1 MALQAALGQPGVT
14 VAAGPMGR
22 AAMVGGF
29 PFPVAKKTV
38 EKKKNSTT
46 ASLSHRMLFRH
57 QTNRKH
63 QLHRTQKAFGPPLSN
78 VGHF

>member
-29 PFPVAKKTV
+29 PFLVAKKTV
-38 EKKKNSTT
+38 EKKKKQHHCITVSSY
-46 ASLSHRMLFRH
+46 AL
-57 QTNRKH
+57 QTPN
-63 QLHRTQKAFGPPLSN
+63 Q
-78 VGHF
+78 

>member
-29 PFPVAKKTV
+29 PFLVAKKTV
-38 EKKKNSTT
+38 EKKKTAPLHHCLIVCSSDTKPIGSTNSTE
-46 ASLSHRMLFRH
+46 R
-57 QTNRKH
+57 RK
-63 QLHRTQKAFGPPLSN
+63 LLDLL
-78 VGHF
+78 